1 MKLHLF
7 EDRITA
13 GAELVLADTPA
24 RAIFVNAGSISVNG
38 EEHACEAGFLTN
50 GTVTISSGPSGATLW
65 RWDLSDAVTETKGAE
80 LIKKLTGEVPAELAN
95 ADSFLRLD
103 SVSFPPGGTA
113 MLHTHQGPGI
123 RCLREGSIRIDTEG
137 TSTSYGPGSAWF
149 ETGPHP
155 VFAQA
160 DNAISSRFVRAT
172 VLPKEL
178 MGKPSIRYV
187 NEADKS
193 KPKSQSYHGYGEIL
207 LSL

>member
-1 MKLHLF
+1 MELHLF
-7 EDRITA
+7 EDRIVA
-13 GAELVLADTPA
+13 GQEIVLADTPA
-24 RAIFVNAGSISVNG
+24 RAIYVNAGAVTCNG
-38 EEHACEAGFLTN
+38 TVHECDAGFLAD
-50 GTVTISSGPSGATLW
+50 GAVTITAGSSGATLW
-65 RWDLSDAVTETKGAE
+65 RWDLSHMATEVKGYEA
-80 LIKKLTGEVPAELAN
+80 IGKLTGAIPAELAGG
-95 ADSFLRLD
+95 DSFLRLD

-160 DNAISSRFVRAT
+160 DHAISSRFIRAT
-172 VLPKEL
+172 VLPKTL
-178 MGKPSIRYV
+178 LGQSSIRYV

-193 KPKSQSYHGYGEIL
+193 RPKSQSYHGFGEIM